1 MANSI
6 NGNLW
11 KTLGIA
17 GMVIGLIGGTIGIV
31 SAAGPGKDVA
41 RLERTIDINENRS
54 IVNERAIAIINTK
67 LDTLIADMQIVKA
80 ALK

>member
-11 KTLGIA
+11 KILGIT
-17 GMVIGLIGGTIGIV
+17 GMVIGLIGGTIGVV
-31 SAAGPGKDVA
+31 SAAGPGKDTA
-41 RLERTIDINENRS
+41 RVEQDLRLTETRVRANELVIAVID
-54 IVNERAIAIINTK
+54 TK
-67 LDTLIADMQIVKA
+67 LNTLIADMQIVKA